1 MEEET
6 DEITP
11 EIVAGD
17 KSEKSEKENVKEKE
31 LLVESDGENSDE
43 EEMFVIDKSGDKNE
57 TSKAKE
63 SSDKNEVV
71 NKELVEKIDV
81 KDLVVDNEKIIEENE
96 SDESDEEVI
105 NDQNGKKNETA
116 ESNDDSSD
124 EEMAN
129 DQSDRFVH

>member
-6 DEITP
+6 NEISP
-11 EIVAGD
+11 EIEAGD
-17 KSEKSEKENVKEKE
+17 KSEKENVNEKE

-57 TSKAKE
+57 TSKVKE
-63 SSDKNEVV
+63 SSDINEVV

-116 ESNDDSSD
+116 EANDDSSD

-129 DQSDRFVH
+129 DQ